1 MLVNHKD
8 ISKND
13 HCLTISDVDSNDST
27 RDKMNTQSTRKIC
40 SSNIIDLLRS
50 KMSGSEGTCAYLQ
63 LILSIYKA
71 YIEKETDPLNRLY
84 HAYYAVSFIR
94 RWRTDLDNKS
104 CGDFIT
110 SNVWTCV
117 ELNFVFLLSLIL
129 KELGHIIIIWN
140 SQPCEEL
147 FRTLRS
153 LSSFG
158 LTEINFSSLEVLE
171 KINRIQ
177 ILHDIAFDLRENFVL
192 PENEKIKSDSL
203 ISNDVPVYYPSIE
216 ECKTVLDKASK
227 DAEQMCKTLKMKK
240 IEECNP
246 EMYLNP
252 FVSRPNNQQTFH
264 EVSTAEIITI
274 KKITYGY

>member
-1 MLVNHKD
+1 MSLVF
-8 ISKND
+8 
-13 HCLTISDVDSNDST
+13 
-27 RDKMNTQSTRKIC
+27 MN
-40 SSNIIDLLRS
+40 ID
-50 KMSGSEGTCAYLQ
+50 
-63 LILSIYKA
+63 
-71 YIEKETDPLNRLY
+71 
-84 HAYYAVSFIR
+84 
-94 RWRTDLDNKS
+94 
-104 CGDFIT
+104 
-110 SNVWTCV
+110 
-117 ELNFVFLLSLIL
+117 
-129 KELGHIIIIWN
+129 
-140 SQPCEEL
+140 
-147 FRTLRS
+147 
-153 LSSFG
+153 
-158 LTEINFSSLEVLE
+158 FSSLEVLE

-274 KKITYGY
+274 KNMIFLWLLVDEKFRVRIGLCGFEVEGRKLLLNE